1 MSVSSN
7 LDLATAAFSALF
19 GITSK
24 NLSAPP
30 VIVDVLTLYP
40 CIVPTSSTIGKLH
53 VISQTGKKI
62 TVDAN
67 SSDTVEDVKKKIQ
80 DKEGIPL
87 DQQRLIFAGK
97 QLKDGRTLEDYDIQD
112 ESNVHLI
119 LRLRGGMQIFVKTLT
134 GKIITLEVE
143 PSDTIENVKAK
154 IQDKEGIP
162 PDQQRLIFSG
172 MQLEDGRTLGDY
184 NVQKESTLHLV
195 LRLRGGMQ
203 IFVKTLTGKIITL
216 EVEPSDTTE
225 NVKAKIQ
232 DKTGIP
238 PDQQRLI
245 FAGKQLEDE
254 RTLEYYNVQKESTLH
269 LVLRIQSEKKKTM
282 RTVVIQCPSGKE
294 EKIKCASNISILE
307 LKKEIEQV
315 MGIPIREQCLVE
327 CKDEFLLD
335 TEDEY
340 NSILTLVP
348 PIQVKLQ
355 LANKTDTDMILFAP
369 WPISFVADKVSQIL
383 GI

>member
-119 LRLRGGMQIFVKTLT
+119 
-134 GKIITLEVE
+134 
-143 PSDTIENVKAK
+143 
-154 IQDKEGIP
+154 
-162 PDQQRLIFSG
+162 
-172 MQLEDGRTLGDY
+172 
-184 NVQKESTLHLV
+184 